1 MKCLKCGAETTVRD
15 SRDSPGNTIKRRR
28 LCEVSACAH
37 RFTTYEIAFEGGDME
52 AVVRGRTT
60 AAISVLD
67 SLEAALADARRKMD
81 MLDSL
86 FKPKD
91 GRAG

>member
-1 MKCLKCGAETTVRD
+1 
-15 SRDSPGNTIKRRR
+15 
-28 LCEVSACAH
+28 
-37 RFTTYEIAFEGGDME
+37 ME